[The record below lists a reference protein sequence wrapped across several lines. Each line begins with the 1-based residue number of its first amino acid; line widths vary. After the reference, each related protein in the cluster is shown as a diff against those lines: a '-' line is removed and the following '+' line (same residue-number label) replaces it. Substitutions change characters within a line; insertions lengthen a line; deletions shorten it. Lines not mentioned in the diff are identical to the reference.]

1 MEVILTQ
8 SFNQVYQDML
18 GTSDLIFIY
27 LKDLDSTNTYTIIV
41 TSLILIIV
49 HTNEG

>member
-8 SFNQVYQDML
+8 SFNHVYQDML

-27 LKDLDSTNTYTIIV
+27 LKDLDSTNTYTIV